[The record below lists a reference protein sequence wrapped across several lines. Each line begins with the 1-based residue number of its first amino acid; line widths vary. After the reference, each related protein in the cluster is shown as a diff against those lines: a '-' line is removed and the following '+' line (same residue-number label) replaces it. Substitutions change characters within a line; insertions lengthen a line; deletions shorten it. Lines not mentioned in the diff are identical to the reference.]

1 MEEESPSPAPSSP
14 DLEGYNSALEE
25 VNTAARDESGADSD
39 DSNVTIRSP
48 PKGLSLIGVNPGP
61 ARSRASTGSLPP
73 RDRRGRFTRRRGS
86 IQSASSEGADPESAS
101 DPEVFVGSLEWDPH
115 ESPLLDNT
123 VKSDNWSTT
132 CTLDVTLIEPR
143 PLSTLPE
150 ETASRVAS
158 AMAGNENE
166 TNTSGNSGGG
176 DSDKVA
182 AIVAD
187 LEEAIMIVEEE
198 MTPYL
203 GRQLSWERLEAM
215 VARVEELRKTLR
227 KGHLFLVKEKAPEY
241 TAELRDSVAV
251 HKRVLTDLM
260 MNFEEQ
266 MVTMGKKSEQQPEQP
281 AGEQHGGGDDGG
293 PPDEMLKA
301 ARTRL
306 LAWTD
311 DCTILNAKIRDF
323 REDVPDEEERL
334 YEVSERLKIIVDEA
348 ESLLADGRLLTEQLR
363 DCDLYTEEAQAM
375 ETAGTVR
382 QLMVG
387 ARGDLLTWRQSFGV
401 WDEKTKRAANRGL
414 LKVPKFTG
422 KSDTLTIFEF
432 EKEFI
437 IYKKAAAL
445 SVSESL
451 TQLKAAISIPTQK
464 AVQEMKDE
472 EAVMAYL
479 KAHYGNPLF
488 LLDNRQKEAAAWPL
502 CKGTNT
508 QMRDWLVHAKTRLEA
523 TVELCEE
530 HGISKALHESALA
543 SIIKS
548 KLNQEMSKK
557 IRKAMCEVMTPSGYF
572 DSDHMIPILINYFEK
587 AISEFNLL
595 VNIDVLTLRDKG
607 HVEAFTD
614 ANKTSGGQKGRQN
627 GKSGS
632 AQHAAQTGGGRGG
645 GSGQRSGGR
654 GGGRGG
660 GKSSGSGNQSGGS
673 SNGPGGG
680 NGSSGGTGGKGGSG
694 TRTFDPSLCEYC
706 KDHHPFLYYCPEF
719 IQADVKDRFD
729 MVTKQKSCAR
739 CLTMKAKFFGGKWNW
754 WPNHERYCNTQF
766 ACNEGG
772 CSQLGK
778 EQQRHVVI
786 CSRHA
791 KDNAQR
797 ENDFIQQLDPNELPA
812 GFGVSN
818 LRFLHM
824 WGAQI
829 HQTYAEEVEAPMVDR
844 QGYELEPDVAIPGI
858 YMLQNLPAEKDPTQT
873 LLCFYDSGATCAG
886 ISERGF
892 QLLECETVRNGPS
905 ILGVA
910 GGKVIEVPH
919 GDERFH
925 LKLFGCKK
933 KATFTGLRMPYITSE
948 LPILELQ
955 LAWEEL
961 QLEAWKVDKKFYL
974 PKVDPIVGG
983 GGVDIIIGIKY
994 LKHYPTFLFSLPSG
1008 LSVYKAKLLSASGC
1022 QAVLAGPHEVWKKVY
1037 EQTQHMNPRAYLTSE
1052 ARAWCVEQ
1060 KWVEINQGKLSS
1072 LARFQMEDTEDVCR
1086 QVVLE
1091 QKENETGC
1099 DHCHCQEEAADATG
1113 IYSAASEEREFWKVE
1128 ELGTESPYRCISC
1141 RNCNKCRNGEN
1152 LEAIS
1157 FKEEAEQAL
1166 IEDSVEL
1173 DPMKDV
1179 IWAKLPFI
1187 EDPVTSLKPNRFVAE
1202 KVLKTQLELFRKNPT
1217 MREDTVKSHQKLV
1230 DRGHVSAEDELPADQ
1245 LEVVR
1250 TSPGDGYF
1258 IPWRTV
1264 YNEGSLST
1272 PCRMVFDASSKT
1284 PGGNSLNGVLAKGQ
1298 NRLCKLQHLL
1308 VRFRR
1313 GRQAV
1318 TADISMAY
1326 NGTKLRAEHLKYQKY
1341 LWKEG
1346 LLPESPTKVMYVTTL
1361 IYGVKPS
1368 GQLTQVSLEKLAA
1381 FHRDQGENLD
1391 GAKVLEEDT
1400 YVDDIITSQESQ
1412 QQCMEVAE
1420 QIVKI
1425 LARGSMGVKAF
1436 SFSKNPP
1443 NEAVSADGL
1452 TVGLA
1457 GYLWTT
1463 EADTIRLDIGPP
1475 RLGKAKRGRRPEPVT
1490 GDFKEA
1496 LRGCFTRRVLT
1507 GLVAAVFDPLGLVTP
1522 ITAGLKLD
1530 LHELCALKL
1539 DWDDPVPVQLL
1550 DKWAVNMEKI
1560 QALSSLYFQRTVIPE
1575 DAANTDIELLVMT
1588 DASQNLGI
1596 VAIFGRVLRTSGLY
1610 SCQLLTGRSKLLTGM
1625 TIPKAELK
1633 AAVAG
1638 AVTASMVKRNLA
1650 DQYTRSTFVTD
1661 STICLY
1667 WVTQDDRPLQVGVR
1681 NAVAEVRRFS
1691 DSKDWFHITTEKN
1704 VADLGTRPAQVE
1716 EIGPGSGWQEGQP
1729 WMWLPRDEMPM
1740 KSAAE
1745 VTLTAEEKRQAA
1757 TELRNKDIRGHEVNL
1772 ATSEVTGRYAFSGYL
1787 VDPCRFSWS
1796 TSVRIM
1802 AIVQSYLRKL
1812 RARVADRKA
1821 MRPVSSLEVKKNRTE
1836 AVCVTLEASEVA
1848 EAADYFFRKATKEV
1862 KRFVKPKDYKLCSLE
1877 KDGILYFSGRLL
1889 DTGKVQALE
1898 EVMFD
1903 LNPVSFCKPV
1913 VDRHSPVAYSIMLEM
1928 HWVTANHLNATA
1940 TYRES
1945 LATAFILKG
1954 RDLAQ
1959 EVRESCN
1966 FCRRYK
1972 AKTLEVEMGKIHENR
1987 LVIAPPF
1994 TYCQVDLMGPFQAS
2008 CRHNHRSTIKVWGVV
2023 FKDTAS
2029 GAIFVLAMDKCDTE
2043 AFILAYTRF
2052 AARFCHPVK
2061 LFPDEGSQLLKA
2073 CAEMQ
2078 ISWVNVAETLNS
2090 RYQVGVE
2097 FDSCPVG
2104 GHNYHGQ
2111 VERSIKEVKKLF
2123 HTVYK
2128 GVKLDIMGYET
2139 AFAWISNELNNL
2151 PLCLGSKYRDLDSL
2165 DLITPNR
2172 LIHGRANK
2180 RAMCGP
2186 CTIAPPSK
2194 ILEKMGD
2201 IFESWWRAWYNEKL
2215 ADFVAKP
2222 PKWLRSDPAV
2232 AVGDIVVFQKKAQEQ
2247 VLGAPIWSIGRVKEV
2262 TVSKEDGKVRE
2273 IVIEYK
2279 NPNEKVFRTTN
2290 RAARSVAVLHR
2301 EEDLDLMQEL
2311 CAASREATKARLV
2324 SADPVGSDPDPDP
2337 DEPGVYFASPACEL
2351 SVGDGLLCT
2360 VLNIHLDPWGTQVSK
2375 IHTVGE

>member
-1 MEEESPSPAPSSP
+1 
-14 DLEGYNSALEE
+14 
-25 VNTAARDESGADSD
+25 
-39 DSNVTIRSP
+39 
-48 PKGLSLIGVNPGP
+48 
-61 ARSRASTGSLPP
+61 
-73 RDRRGRFTRRRGS
+73 
-86 IQSASSEGADPESAS
+86 
-101 DPEVFVGSLEWDPH
+101 
-115 ESPLLDNT
+115 
-123 VKSDNWSTT
+123 
-132 CTLDVTLIEPR
+132 
-143 PLSTLPE
+143 
-150 ETASRVAS
+150 
-158 AMAGNENE
+158 
-166 TNTSGNSGGG
+166 
-176 DSDKVA
+176 
-182 AIVAD
+182 
-187 LEEAIMIVEEE
+187 VE
-198 MTPYL
+198 
-203 GRQLSWERLEAM
+203 
-215 VARVEELRKTLR
+215 
-227 KGHLFLVKEKAPEY
+227 
-241 TAELRDSVAV
+241 
-251 HKRVLTDLM
+251 
-260 MNFEEQ
+260 
-266 MVTMGKKSEQQPEQP
+266 
-281 AGEQHGGGDDGG
+281 DG
-293 PPDEMLKA
+293 
-301 ARTRL
+301 
-306 LAWTD
+306 
-311 DCTILNAKIRDF
+311 
-323 REDVPDEEERL
+323 
-334 YEVSERLKIIVDEA
+334 
-348 ESLLADGRLLTEQLR
+348 
-363 DCDLYTEEAQAM
+363 
-375 ETAGTVR
+375 
-382 QLMVG
+382 
-387 ARGDLLTWRQSFGV
+387 
-401 WDEKTKRAANRGL
+401 
-414 LKVPKFTG
+414 
-422 KSDTLTIFEF
+422 
-432 EKEFI
+432 
-437 IYKKAAAL
+437 
-445 SVSESL
+445 
-451 TQLKAAISIPTQK
+451 
-464 AVQEMKDE
+464 
-472 EAVMAYL
+472 
-479 KAHYGNPLF
+479 
-488 LLDNRQKEAAAWPL
+488 
-502 CKGTNT
+502 
-508 QMRDWLVHAKTRLEA
+508 
-523 TVELCEE
+523 
-530 HGISKALHESALA
+530 
-543 SIIKS
+543 
-548 KLNQEMSKK
+548 
-557 IRKAMCEVMTPSGYF
+557 
-572 DSDHMIPILINYFEK
+572 
-587 AISEFNLL
+587 
-595 VNIDVLTLRDKG
+595 
-607 HVEAFTD
+607 
-614 ANKTSGGQKGRQN
+614 
-627 GKSGS
+627 
-632 AQHAAQTGGGRGG
+632 
-645 GSGQRSGGR
+645 
-654 GGGRGG
+654 
-660 GKSSGSGNQSGGS
+660 
-673 SNGPGGG
+673 
-680 NGSSGGTGGKGGSG
+680 
-694 TRTFDPSLCEYC
+694 
-706 KDHHPFLYYCPEF
+706 
-719 IQADVKDRFD
+719 
-729 MVTKQKSCAR
+729 
-739 CLTMKAKFFGGKWNW
+739 
-754 WPNHERYCNTQF
+754 
-766 ACNEGG
+766 
-772 CSQLGK
+772 
-778 EQQRHVVI
+778 
-786 CSRHA
+786 
-791 KDNAQR
+791 
-797 ENDFIQQLDPNELPA
+797 
-812 GFGVSN
+812 
-818 LRFLHM
+818 
-824 WGAQI
+824 
-829 HQTYAEEVEAPMVDR
+829 EEVEAPLVDQ

-886 ISERGF
+886 VSERGY
-892 QLLECETVRNGPS
+892 QLLECETVRKGPS

-955 LAWEEL
+955 QAWEEL
-961 QLEAWKVDKKFYL
+961 QQEAWKNDRKTYL
-974 PKVDPIVGG
+974 PKVDKYIGG
-983 GGVDIIIGIKY
+983 TGVDVIIGIKY

-1037 EQTQHMNPRAYLTSE
+1037 DQTQHMNPKVYLTCE
-1052 ARAWCVEQ
+1052 ARAWYVEQ
-1060 KWVEINQGKLSS
+1060 KWVEINTGKLSS
-1072 LARFQMEDTEDVCR
+1072 LARFEIEEREENCR
-1086 QVVLE
+1086 QVVLKSE
-1091 QKENETGC
+1091 KVGSGSDESGC
-1099 DHCHCQEEAADATG
+1099 DHCHCQEETGDATG
-1113 IYSAASEEREFWKVE
+1113 IYSAAREEKEFWRVE

-1141 RNCNKCRNGEN
+1141 RNCSKCRNGEN
-1152 LEAIS
+1152 LEAVS

-1166 IEDSVEL
+1166 IEDSVEI
-1173 DPMKDV
+1173 DPMKDI
-1179 IWAKLPFI
+1179 IWAKLPFV
-1187 EDPVTSLKPNRFVAE
+1187 EDPVANLKPNRFVAE
-1202 KVLKTQLELFRKNPT
+1202 KVLKTQLELFRKNPN
-1217 MREDTVKSHQKLV
+1217 MREDTVRSHQKLV
-1230 DRGHVSAEDELPADQ
+1230 DRGHVCTEEELPESH
-1245 LEVVR
+1245 LEAVR
-1250 TSPGDGYF
+1250 NSPGDGYF

-1308 VRFRR
+1308 VRFRK

-1326 NGTKLRAEHLKYQKY
+1326 NGTKLRPEHLKYQKY
-1341 LWKEG
+1341 LWKKD

-1368 GQLTQVSLEKLAA
+1368 GQQTQVSLEKLAA
-1381 FHRDQGENLD
+1381 FHRDQGENLM

-1400 YVDDIITSQESQ
+1400 YVDDIINSQESQ
-1412 QQCMEVAE
+1412 QDCMEVAV
-1420 QIVKI
+1420 QIEKI

-1436 SFSKNPP
+1436 SFSRNPP
-1443 NEAVSADGL
+1443 SDAVSADGL

-1457 GYLWTT
+1457 GYLWST
-1463 EADTIRLDIGPP
+1463 EVDTIRLDIGPP

-1496 LRGCFTRRVLT
+1496 LKTCFTRRVLT

-1539 DWDDPVPVQLL
+1539 DWDDPVPIQLL

-1588 DASQNLGI
+1588 DASQNLGV
-1596 VAIFGRVLRTSGLY
+1596 VAIFGRVLRRSGLY

-1638 AVTASMVKRNLA
+1638 AVTANMVKRNLA

-1681 NAVAEVRRFS
+1681 NAVSEIRRFS
-1691 DSKDWFHITTEKN
+1691 DTKDWFHTTTEKN

-1716 EIGPGSGWQEGQP
+1716 EIGPGSSWQEGQP
-1729 WMWLPRDEMPM
+1729 WMWLPREQMPI

-1772 ATSEVTGRYAFSGYL
+1772 ATSEVTGRYAFSSYL

-1796 TSVRIM
+1796 TAVRIV
-1802 AIVQSYLRKL
+1802 AIIQSYLKKL
-1812 RARVADRKA
+1812 RARVADRKSL
-1821 MRPVSSLEVKKNRTE
+1821 RPVKELQVIKKGQGPF
-1836 AVCVTLEASEVA
+1836 CVTLEATDVA

-1862 KRFVKPKDYKLCSLE
+1862 KRFVKPKDYKLCSIE
-1877 KDGILYFSGRLL
+1877 KGGILYFSGRLL
-1889 DTGKVQALE
+1889 DTGKVKALE

-1903 LNPVSFCKPV
+1903 LNPVSFCKPM

-1994 TYCQVDLMGPFQAS
+1994 TYCQVDLMGPFEAS

-2073 CAEMQ
+2073 CAEME

-2123 HTVYK
+2123 NTVYK
-2128 GVKLDIMGYET
+2128 GKKLDIMGYET

-2151 PLCLGSKYRDLDSL
+2151 PLCLGSKYKDLDSL

-2186 CTIAPPSK
+2186 CTIAKPSK

-2232 AVGDIVVFQKKAQEQ
+2232 GVGDIVVFQKKAQEQ
-2247 VLGAPIWSIGRVKEV
+2247 ALGSPIWTIGRVREV

-2273 IVIEYK
+2273 VVIEYK
-2279 NPNEKVFRTTN
+2279 NLNEKVFRTTN
-2290 RAARSVAVLHR
+2290 RAARSVAVLHK

-2324 SADPVGSDPDPDP
+2324 NADPAGSDPDPDP

-2360 VLNIHLDPWGTQVSK
+2360 VLKIHLDPWGTQVSK